1 MKDGLKEINDLS
13 GVWGSFI
20 ADNRGEI
27 MFSVTPPDLK
37 EPLLEDISSQILEL
51 LVSSVEHL
59 KELSEIVFHYAQKK
73 LFVVDL
79 EDAILAVV
87 CTPSVDIS
95 LLRMSVNVVRTGWDD
110 DPKVQTLLKK
120 NSLER
125 L

>member
-1 MKDGLKEINDLS
+1 MN

-20 ADNRGEI
+20 ANNQGEI
-27 MFSVTPPDLK
+27 MFSLTPPDLK
-37 EPLLEDISSQILEL
+37 EPLLEDISSHILDL
-51 LVSSVEHL
+51 MVSTSEHL

-73 LFVVDL
+73 LFIVDL

-110 DPKVQTLLKK
+110 DPEVQELLKK

-125 L
+125 Q